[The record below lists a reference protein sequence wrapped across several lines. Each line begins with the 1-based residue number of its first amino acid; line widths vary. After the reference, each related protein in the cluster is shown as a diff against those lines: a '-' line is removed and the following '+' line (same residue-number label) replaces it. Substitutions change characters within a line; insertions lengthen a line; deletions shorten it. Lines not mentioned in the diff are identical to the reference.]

1 MLKINKKTHLLS
13 DVEFSESTNC
23 DLRPD
28 NTDIDTIVI
37 HCISLPEGIYG
48 NDNISDL
55 FQNKLNTSKSS
66 IFSSLEGLKVSSHIF
81 IKRTGELIQF
91 VPFHKRAWHA
101 GVSEYAGRT
110 HYNDFSIGIE
120 LEGTVKSKY
129 TDSQYEVLSELI
141 SLLKSSYNNIKDSNI
156 IGHNEISP
164 DRKEDPGPYF
174 DWSRIK

>member
-28 NTDIDTIVI
+28 NTDIDAIVI

-48 NDNISDL
+48 NDNVSDL
-55 FQNKLNTSKSS
+55 FQNKLNTSKGS
-66 IFSSLEGLKVSSHIF
+66 IFTSLKDLRVSSHIF
-81 IKRTGELIQF
+81 IKRTGKLIQF

-101 GVSEYAGRT
+101 GVSEYSGRT

-120 LEGTVKSKY
+120 LEGTTKSQY
-129 TDSQYEVLSELI
+129 TDTQYEVLSELI
-141 SLLKSSYNNIKDSNI
+141 SLLKSSYNNIKDSKI
-156 IGHNEISP
+156 IGHNERSP